1 MTRKMIVNTIGFLL
15 FALVPAIASATGETF
30 LVNLMTRFLI
40 YAIAAVSLD
49 LILGYG
55 AMVSFGHAAFFGL
68 GGYVIG
74 IVGFHMSQ
82 GDTLF
87 GWSGSEAALV
97 MWPLAVAAAALAG
110 LVVGFLSLRTS
121 GVQFIMITLAFGQM
135 LYFILV
141 GLMVYGGDDGLSIDA
156 RNTLPGLD
164 MNHPAT
170 FYYVC
175 LALLTAWVLACRR
188 IVDSPFGMALQSIR
202 QNPRRS
208 VGLAFQ
214 PAAAKVVYQPLGV
227 VGVIVPWNYP
237 LYLAF
242 GPLIG
247 ALAAG
252 NRVMIKMS
260 ESTPA
265 TSQLVKELLARI
277 FPEDMVAVVLGEAE
291 VGQAFSRLPF
301 DHLLFTGATSIGKHV
316 MRAAAENLVPVTLE
330 LGGKSPAIVSADV
343 PLADAAERI
352 AFGKTMNAGQ
362 TCVAPDYVLV
372 PIERLEGF
380 VSAYRE
386 AVLRLYPRLAD
397 NPDYSA
403 IINAR
408 QLKRLQDY
416 LDDARAKGARV
427 MPLFDA
433 PQQRRMPH
441 CLLLEVKEQMRVMQ
455 EEIFG
460 PLLPIVPYGELD
472 EALAYVNARPR
483 PLALYYFGYDRG
495 EQQRVLEGTHSGGVC
510 LNDTLLH
517 VAQDDLP
524 FGGIG
529 PSGMGHY
536 HGHEGFLTFSKARAV
551 FAKQRFNAARLIYPP
566 YGKWWQKLI
575 YALFI
580 R

>member
-1 MTRKMIVNTIGFLL
+1 MVADVAYLQQNQQQIEALEPLL
-15 FALVPAIASATGETF
+15 AAQRAAYRANPMPSAEQRRAWLKALRE
-30 LVNLMTRFLI
+30 
-40 YAIAAVSLD
+40 
-49 LILGYG
+49 LILGEKQ
-55 AMVSFGHAAFFGL
+55 ALIEAVSRDFSNRAAEETLLAEIMPSLHGIDYASKRL
-68 GGYVIG
+68 GKW
-74 IVGFHMSQ
+74 MKPS
-82 GDTLF
+82 
-87 GWSGSEAALV
+87 
-97 MWPLAVAAAALAG
+97 
-110 LVVGFLSLRTS
+110 
-121 GVQFIMITLAFGQM
+121 
-135 LYFILV
+135 
-141 GLMVYGGDDGLSIDA
+141 
-156 RNTLPGLD
+156 
-164 MNHPAT
+164 
-170 FYYVC
+170 
-175 LALLTAWVLACRR
+175 
-188 IVDSPFGMALQSIR
+188 
-202 QNPRRS
+202 RRS

-277 FPEDMVAVVLGEAE
+277 FPEEMVAVVLGEAE

-372 PIERLEGF
+372 PQDRLEGF
-380 VSAYRE
+380 VAAYRA
-386 AVLRLYPRLAD
+386 AVQRFYPKLEN
-397 NPDYSA
+397 NPDYTA
-403 IINAR
+403 IINER
-408 QLKRLQDY
+408 QLGRLKGY
-416 LDDARAKGARV
+416 IADAEAKGAQLV
-427 MPLFDA
+427 PLFPGD
-433 PQQRRMPH
+433 QGRRLAHSLVLNVSDEMK
-441 CLLLEVKEQMRVMQ
+441 LMQ

-460 PLLPIVPYGELD
+460 PLLPIVPYQRLD
-472 EALAYVNARPR
+472 EAFAYINDRPR
-483 PLALYYFGYDRG
+483 PLALYYFGYDKG
-495 EQQRVLEGTHSGGVC
+495 EQQRVLHETHSGGVC

-517 VAQDDLP
+517 VAQDDMP
-524 FGGIG
+524 FGGVG

-536 HGHEGFLTFSKARAV
+536 HGHEGFLTFSKAKGV
-551 FAKQRFNAARLIYPP
+551 LIKQRFNAARLIYPP
-566 YGKWWQKLI
+566 YGTAIQKLI
-575 YALFI
+575 QKLFI